1 MMVTRRSS
9 LSGKNHAMDL
19 PVSQEQLAAYAAG
32 AFVQDAFPQL
42 TAAEREFILTG
53 ITPKE
58 WAEVFGEDDDA

>member
-1 MMVTRRSS
+1 MMITRRSS
-9 LSGKNHAMDL
+9 LTGKNHAMYL